1 MNIAEL
7 SFTHYTQTIVTLNT
21 TFLKHEL
28 QGLKVSLP
36 VCCATIYLV
45 YREWNFDAFFI
56 FVSCT
61 LYRHFVLFIIYRC
74 SQSYTNYILILF
86 SHFIHKY
93 TYNEFTAVWFLSV
106 EILIS
111 NYCSDRALFIKGTVT
126 RDLNPNF
133 WSQK

>member
-45 YREWNFDAFFI
+45 YREWNFDAFFLYLCLVHCI
-56 FVSCT
+56 GILSYLLYTDAVSPIP
-61 LYRHFVLFIIYRC
+61 IIYLFC
-74 SQSYTNYILILF
+74 SRILYTN
-86 SHFIHKY
+86 IHIM
-93 TYNEFTAVWFLSV
+93 NS
-106 EILIS
+106 
-111 NYCSDRALFIKGTVT
+111 
-126 RDLNPNF
+126 
-133 WSQK
+133 

>member
-1 MNIAEL
+1 M
-7 SFTHYTQTIVTLNT
+7 H
-21 TFLKHEL
+21 
-28 QGLKVSLP
+28 
-36 VCCATIYLV
+36 
-45 YREWNFDAFFI
+45 FFI

-126 RDLNPNF
+126 RDF
-133 WSQK
+133 KSQFLVAKITHHVIIVMLK